1 MKLTTLLALV
11 IIQFFLATN
20 AVPLFAQANSST
32 EAVMCVTNRTLLQH
46 GGEWTL
52 LESRMTMPGSITV
65 FTNGTFRVNEGKT
78 RHLEAGQILRA
89 DGLLLNPDG
98 SIMPVFDHIVMSNGK
113 VMVFK
118 DGEGE
123 GLTTPLTLPDGSIIN
138 PDGSYTRPSGRRSR
152 LVDGQLLTL
161 EGASMKR
168 WDTITLRNGQVVVYK
183 SGVLIPLKSPYEVM
197 GMYDG
202 SRVRGDGLV
211 TSKDGATSHLT
222 EGQTIIVEGARADW

>member
-11 IIQFFLATN
+11 IIPFFLATN
-20 AVPLFAQANSST
+20 AVPLFAQVNSST
-32 EAVMCVTNRTLLQH
+32 EAITCRTNRTLLQRS
-46 GGEWTL
+46 GEWTL
-52 LESRMTMPGSITV
+52 LESRMTMPGGITV
-65 FTNGTFRVNEGKT
+65 FTNGTFRVNAGKT
-78 RHLEAGQILRA
+78 RRLETEQILRA
-89 DGLLLNPDG
+89 DGMLLNPDG
-98 SIMPVFDHIVMSNGK
+98 SVMPVFDHIVMSNGK

-123 GLTTPLTLPDGSIIN
+123 ALTTPLTLPDGSIIN

-168 WDTITLRNGQVVVYK
+168 LDTITLRNGQVVVYK
-183 SGVLIPLKSPYEVM
+183 SGVLIPLKSPYDIM

-202 SRVRGDGLV
+202 TRVRGDGLV
-211 TSKDGATSHLT
+211 TSKDGTTSHLT
-222 EGQTIIVEGARADW
+222 EGQTITVEGVRADW